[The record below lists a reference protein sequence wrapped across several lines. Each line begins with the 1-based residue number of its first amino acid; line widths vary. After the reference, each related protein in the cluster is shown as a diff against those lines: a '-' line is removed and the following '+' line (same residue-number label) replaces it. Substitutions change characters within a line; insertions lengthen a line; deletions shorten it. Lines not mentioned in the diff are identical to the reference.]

1 MNRSPEAEAQRKV
14 TQAETL
20 YTKMQSKH
28 RAAEAA
34 YETKIATLRME
45 LTNLQRADNE

>member
-14 TQAETL
+14 TLAETL
-20 YTKMQSKH
+20 YARMQSKH

-34 YETKIATLRME
+34 YETKIATLHME
-45 LTNLQRADNE
+45 LANLQKADNE